1 MATQLWLPRVL
12 LSDNI
17 KLNANLATT
26 LESDMLDL
34 AEDIQSLSTFKR
46 DTARL
51 AEQLRKTGR
60 PVVLTVNGK
69 AEMVVQDAA
78 AYQRLVE
85 LAEQA
90 EMLAFLQKGKAE
102 IDAGRTKPALE
113 ALDMLAKKY
122 KLTGKKK

>member
-1 MATQLWLPRVL
+1 
-12 LSDNI
+12 
-17 KLNANLATT
+17 
-26 LESDMLDL
+26 MLDL
-34 AEDIQSLSTFKR
+34 VEDIQSLSTFKR
-46 DTARL
+46 DTAKV

-90 EMLAFLQKGKAE
+90 EMIAFLKKGKE
-102 IDAGRTKPALE
+102 EVDAGRTKPAIE
-113 ALDMLAKKY
+113 ALDMIAKKH
-122 KLTGKKK
+122 KLSGKKKK

>member
-1 MATQLWLPRVL
+1 
-12 LSDNI
+12 
-17 KLNANLATT
+17 
-26 LESDMLDL
+26 MLDL

-46 DTARL
+46 DTAKV
-51 AEQLRKTGR
+51 AEQLKKTGR

-90 EMLAFLQKGKAE
+90 EMIAFLQKSKAE
-102 IDAGRTKPALE
+102 VDAGRTKPALE
-113 ALDMLAKKY
+113 ALDILAKKY
-122 KLTGKKK
+122 KLTGKKKKQ

>member
-1 MATQLWLPRVL
+1 M
-12 LSDNI
+12 I
-17 KLNANLATT
+17 
-26 LESDMLDL
+26 DL

-46 DTARL
+46 DTAKM

-60 PVVLTVNGK
+60 PVVLTVNGN
-69 AEMVVQDAA
+69 AEFVVQDAA

-85 LAEQA
+85 LAQQA

-102 IDAGRTKPALE
+102 IDAGRTKPAVE
-113 ALDMLAKKY
+113 ALDKLAKKY

>member
-1 MATQLWLPRVL
+1 M
-12 LSDNI
+12 I
-17 KLNANLATT
+17 
-26 LESDMLDL
+26 DL

-46 DTARL
+46 DTAKMAAR
-51 AEQLRKTGR
+51 LRKTGR

-90 EMLAFLQKGKAE
+90 EMLSFLQKSKAE
-102 IDAGRTKPALE
+102 VDAGHTKPAVE
-113 ALDMLAKKY
+113 ALDALAKKY
-122 KLTGKKK
+122 KLGGKKKK

>member
-1 MATQLWLPRVL
+1 
-12 LSDNI
+12 
-17 KLNANLATT
+17 
-26 LESDMLDL
+26 MLDI
-34 AEDIQSLSTFKR
+34 ATDIQSLSTFKR
-46 DTARL
+46 DTAKV
-51 AEQLRKTGR
+51 AEQLKKTGR

-90 EMLAFLQKGKAE
+90 EMLAFLREGKAE
-102 IDAGRTKPALE
+102 IDAGRTLPALE
-113 ALDMLAKKY
+113 ALDALAKKY